1 MKQEIEINHDAETLT
16 DAFGTTG
23 EHVAGQLTKAV
34 KKFIDDDRSKVSV
47 LSEILHNDVDYKV
60 ILLLATQQVEMLAK
74 KSAKATALKELLDL
88 ITED

>member
-1 MKQEIEINHDAETLT
+1 MKKEIEINHNADTLT
-16 DAFGTTG
+16 SAFGTTG
-23 EHVAGQLTKAV
+23 EHVAEQLTQAV

-47 LSEILHNDVDYKV
+47 LGEILHNDVDYKV
-60 ILLLATQQVEMLAK
+60 ILLLATEQVEMLAK